1 MNWSR
6 QRGKSEEKKK
16 QSDKTKQKGS
26 AWNLRNGIIIVAS
39 MIKKKNERHRESEL
53 SKRDIYLKNK
63 LKPR

>member
-53 SKRDIYLKNK
+53 S
-63 LKPR
+63 